1 MAGAVL
7 ASPGRARC
15 DHRVSDPE
23 HDLDGEDPERWL
35 LSAEERGNPATAL
48 PGWTAGNRCVPLV
61 HGSEYFDRL
70 VEAVEALDEGD
81 HLFFTDWRGD
91 PDEQLRPGGPT
102 VAQLFT
108 EAVRRGVT
116 VRGLVWRSHM
126 DRASFSKE
134 ENRALDREIEHGG
147 GEVIL
152 DQRVRRFGSHHQKM
166 VVLRHDQDATRDVAF
181 VGGIDLCHGRR
192 DDAEHRGDP
201 QSLPMAAAY
210 GPTPPWHDVQLELRG
225 PTVHVLDTVFR
236 ERWDDPHSADTDHPV
251 AWVFDKLHHNRTDGD
266 PLPPQLPPPPP
277 SGPMF
282 VQNLRT
288 YPAIRP
294 PYPFAPQGERSIAR
308 GYTKAIKRARRLVY
322 LEDQYMWS
330 ADVAQLFAD
339 ALGANPDL
347 HLVVVVPPV
356 PDQDGAFAQR
366 PQYVGRWQ
374 ALELC
379 RKAGPERVHV
389 FDVENHEGTPVYVHA
404 KVCVVDDVWASV
416 GSDNFNRRSWTHD
429 SELSS
434 TVLDT
439 TRDEREPRDPTGVGD
454 GARVFARDLRL
465 RLAREHTDR
474 APDGNEDGDLIDPEA
489 FVATLEASAEALD
502 AWHAGGRVGPRPRGR
517 LRRHQPEKL
526 SRGARLWA
534 TPVYRLLDD
543 PDGRPLKLRL
553 SGEF

>member
-1 MAGAVL
+1 M
-7 ASPGRARC
+7 
-15 DHRVSDPE
+15 SDSA
-23 HDLDGEDPERWL
+23 DRLDGEDPERWL
-35 LSAEERGNPATAL
+35 LSAQERGNPATDV
-48 PGWTAGNRCVPLV
+48 PGWTAGNLCVPLV
-61 HGSEYFDRL
+61 HGAAYFDRL
-70 VEAVEALDEGD
+70 VECVEALDEGD

-102 VAQLFT
+102 VAQLLT

-134 ENRALDREIEHGG
+134 ENRALDDEVEHGG
-147 GEVIL
+147 GEVLL
-152 DQRVRRFGSHHQKM
+152 DQRVRRFGSHHQKL

-181 VGGIDLCHGRR
+181 VGGIDLCHARR
-192 DDAEHRGDP
+192 DDAEHHGDP
-201 QSLPMAAAY
+201 QPLAMAAAY
-210 GPTPPWHDVQLELRG
+210 GPTPPWHDVQLEVRG
-225 PTVHVLDTVFR
+225 PAVHVLDTVFR
-236 ERWDDPHSADTDHPV
+236 ERWDDPNDTDTDHPI
-251 AWVFDKLHHNRTDGD
+251 AWLFDKLHRNQTHGD

-277 SGPMF
+277 CGPHL

-294 PYPFAPQGERSIAR
+294 PYRFAPQGERSVAR
-308 GYTKAIKRARRLVY
+308 GYSKAIKRARRLIY

-330 ADVAQLFAD
+330 AEVAQLFAD
-339 ALGANPDL
+339 ALRANPDL
-347 HLVVVVPPV
+347 HLVVVVPRV
-356 PDQDGAFAQR
+356 PDQDGAFARR

-379 RKAGPERVHV
+379 RAAGPDRVHV
-389 FDVENHEGTPVYVHA
+389 FDVENHAGTPVYVHA
-404 KVCVVDDVWASV
+404 KVCVVDDVWVSV

-434 TVLDT
+434 AVLDT
-439 TRDEREPRDPTGVGD
+439 TRDEREPRDPAGTGD

-465 RLAREHTDR
+465 RLGREHTDR
-474 APDGNEDGDLIDPEA
+474 APDGSEDADLLDPAA
-489 FVATLEASAEALD
+489 FVATLEAAAETLD

-517 LRRHQPEKL
+517 LRRHSAERL
-526 SRGARLWA
+526 SLTTRLWA

-543 PDGRPLKLRL
+543 PDGRPLRLRL
-553 SGEF
+553 RKQF